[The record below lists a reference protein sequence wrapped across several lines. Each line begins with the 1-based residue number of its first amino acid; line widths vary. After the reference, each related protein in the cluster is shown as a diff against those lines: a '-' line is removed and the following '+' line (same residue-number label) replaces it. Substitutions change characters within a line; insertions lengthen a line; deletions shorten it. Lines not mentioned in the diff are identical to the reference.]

1 MRRNSDE
8 SAAHNVRKLQHPTR
22 MAVRWVVSR
31 RRGGRSRRAADWS
44 DAPTYRSPSE
54 EPDASEAHRAHA
66 AQRSV
71 ATLRENAKGRKER
84 RAREARARRGGA
96 ERKEAS
102 AAARARPRAPR
113 RRRTW
118 GDNDS
123 HTNERKRKRRMIAD
137 MDRVGRRALPRC
149 TSAVRRQGRPLLN
162 ITSDCVR
169 LKRHNHLL
177 CLFSLITAFLR
188 LRCARP
194 YGWDSGAG

>member
-1 MRRNSDE
+1 MFNVNEVDAGTWKIRLSPISGRGTRHERRRNSDE
-8 SAAHNVRKLQHPTR
+8 SAAQNVSKLQHPTR
-22 MAVRWVVSR
+22 MAVRGVVSR

-44 DAPTYRSPSE
+44 DAPTNRSPSE

-102 AAARARPRAPR
+102 AAARVRPRAPR

-123 HTNERKRKRRMIAD
+123 HTNERKRKRRMTAD
-137 MDRVGRRALPRC
+137 TDGRDEERFHVALERF
-149 TSAVRRQGRPLLN
+149 AGLQGR
-162 ITSDCVR
+162 
-169 LKRHNHLL
+169 
-177 CLFSLITAFLR
+177 
-188 LRCARP
+188 
-194 YGWDSGAG
+194 Y

>member
-1 MRRNSDE
+1 MFNVIEGCACIRIIRLSPISGRGTRHERRRNSDE
-8 SAAHNVRKLQHPTR
+8 SAAHYVRKLQHPTR

-54 EPDASEAHRAHA
+54 ETAAGEAHRAHA
-66 AQRSV
+66 AQRSA
-71 ATLRENAKGRKER
+71 ATLRENAKGREER

-102 AAARARPRAPR
+102 AAARAWPRAPR

-123 HTNERKRKRRMIAD
+123 HTNERKRKCMTIAD
-137 MDRVGRRALPRC
+137 TDGRDEERFHVALERF
-149 TSAVRRQGRPLLN
+149 AGLQGR
-162 ITSDCVR
+162 
-169 LKRHNHLL
+169 
-177 CLFSLITAFLR
+177 
-188 LRCARP
+188 
-194 YGWDSGAG
+194 Y